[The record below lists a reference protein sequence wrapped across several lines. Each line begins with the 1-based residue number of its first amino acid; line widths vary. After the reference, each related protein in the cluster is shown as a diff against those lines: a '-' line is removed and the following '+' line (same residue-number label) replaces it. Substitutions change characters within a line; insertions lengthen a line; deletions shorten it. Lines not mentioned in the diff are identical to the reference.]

1 MFFPSVIVCNI
12 NQIRKSFVRGLGLH
26 EYDDIDLLYR
36 QFYSGIERNL
46 TSKEQDTISELATSE
61 VMVLTKR
68 ISKIETLM
76 FNIENITLMFITYFM
91 IMQAMVTKL
100 KAHQTM
106 MIKSNNTDIEKIM
119 QKFNWTSYLKRNKK
133 YIETFD
139 FIRDMAV
146 EDPGDSPIISASYGG
161 KGIPVNATDFL
172 PFFGTDIGLC
182 SIVKP
187 QLSFDS
193 KYDNLTYAQKLFGV
207 DKISYAR
214 KIKPGAKVGKVNG
227 LVLLLD
233 AETFDYTINR

>member
-1 MFFPSVIVCNI
+1 
-12 NQIRKSFVRGLGLH
+12 
-26 EYDDIDLLYR
+26 
-36 QFYSGIERNL
+36 
-46 TSKEQDTISELATSE
+46 
-61 VMVLTKR
+61 
-68 ISKIETLM
+68 
-76 FNIENITLMFITYFM
+76 
-91 IMQAMVTKL
+91 
-100 KAHQTM
+100 M

-233 AETFDYTINR
+233 AETFDYTINRWFIDEFTNISMIIPFPNNLIRM

>member
-1 MFFPSVIVCNI
+1 
-12 NQIRKSFVRGLGLH
+12 
-26 EYDDIDLLYR
+26 
-36 QFYSGIERNL
+36 
-46 TSKEQDTISELATSE
+46 
-61 VMVLTKR
+61 
-68 ISKIETLM
+68 M
-76 FNIENITLMFITYFM
+76 FNEVALNIKNITLTFITCFM
-91 IMQAMVTKL
+91 IMKAMVTKL

-119 QKFNWTSYLKRNKK
+119 VKFNWTSYLIRNKK

>member
-12 NQIRKSFVRGLGLH
+12 NQIRKSFVRGLGLY

-68 ISKIETLM
+68 ISKIETLL
-76 FNIENITLMFITYFM
+76 NIENITLIFITYFI